1 MKTYK
6 DNAVVVKSKVSRVRT
21 WTTFNSRPAQTAE
34 CSKCRIACNA
44 VSLTCQRIWWTVVHE
59 HRSTCEANK
68 TTMKTMNLSFEIC
81 RNLGHILTIL
91 GHYCVIITCTNAKQD
106 LPISKK
112 CGRRGG
118 LSRSSVP
125 CSSLSLGH
133 CVVFLGK
140 TLYSHSVSLHPG
152 QVYKWVPA
160 KWG

>member
-68 TTMKTMNLSFEIC
+68 TTMMKTMNLSFKIC
-81 RNLGHILTIL
+81 RSLAHILTIL
-91 GHYCVIITCTNAKQD
+91 GHYCVIIICLVVFYLSNLSFWSPLSFKGTILCNAKNHNFPTVVHKHSIEHQ
-106 LPISKK
+106 
-112 CGRRGG
+112 
-118 LSRSSVP
+118 SSFVG
-125 CSSLSLGH
+125 SWAAIG
-133 CVVFLGK
+133 VVKEVLK
-140 TLYSHSVSLHPG
+140 NE
-152 QVYKWVPA
+152 
-160 KWG
+160 